1 LHIYLARQ
9 CTARSIVPTLAVNSL
24 RSGPAPLGAD
34 SDMILVTGAA
44 GKTGR
49 AVIAALAANGASVRA
64 LVRRAQAG
72 DALRALGAQDIV
84 VGAFED
90 KAALRRAAEDC
101 GAVYFIAPNVHPG
114 ETLYAAA
121 MIDAA
126 KRAGVAHF
134 VYHSV
139 LHPQIEAMPHH
150 WANLRVEEMLI
161 GSGLPFTILQPT
173 AYMQNILGA
182 LPRARSDRVYVTPY
196 PVTTRI
202 SLVDL
207 ADVAAVAARVLIET
221 GHEGATYQL
230 VGSPPY
236 SQVEVAAALTS
247 FLGYA
252 VWARAQ
258 SVEEWE
264 AGVRASGLADYARD
278 TLARMFR
285 AYAEQG
291 LAGNTNVLRFLLG
304 REPTSLPAMLKRSV
318 N

>member
-1 LHIYLARQ
+1 
-9 CTARSIVPTLAVNSL
+9 
-24 RSGPAPLGAD
+24 
-34 SDMILVTGAA
+34 MILVTGAA

-49 AVIAALAANGASVRA
+49 AVIATLAAKGASVRA
-64 LVRRAQAG
+64 FVRRAEAG
-72 DALRALGAQDIV
+72 AALRGIGAQDIAL
-84 VGAFED
+84 GSLD
-90 KAALRRAAEDC
+90 DRAALRRAVDGCRAI
-101 GAVYFIAPNVHPG
+101 YFIAPNVDAG
-114 ETLYAAA
+114 ETRYAAA
-121 MIDAA
+121 LIDAA

-150 WANLRVEEMLI
+150 WAKLRVEEMLVA
-161 GSGLPFTILQPT
+161 SGLAFTILQPA

-182 LPRARSDRVYVTPY
+182 LPRARSDRIYVTPY

-207 ADVAAVAARVLIET
+207 ADVAQVAARVLTEP

-230 VGSPPY
+230 VGSPAF

-247 FLGYA
+247 VMGYA

-258 SVEEWE
+258 TVEDWE
-264 AGVRASGLADYARD
+264 AGVRASGLDDDARE

-285 AYAEQG
+285 AYAQQG
-291 LAGNTNVLRFLLG
+291 LVGNANVLRLLLE
-304 REPTSLPAMLKRSV
+304 REPTSLKAMLKRSLKEA
-318 N
+318 